1 MIKTM
6 PYANS
11 NHEYNKDN
19 RRTIVKKHPIK
30 LTALLYLKEAL
41 QRQRYEDCQ
50 ELIGVARE
58 FGAAEFEIKDL
69 LEDPRRSPG

>member
-6 PYANS
+6 PYASFNS
-11 NHEYNKDN
+11 NNN
-19 RRTIVKKHPIK
+19 RRTLVEKHPIK

-41 QRQRYEDCQ
+41 ERQQYENCP

-58 FGAAEFEIKDL
+58 FGAAEFEIQDL